1 MSADMSFCSGSPSI
15 QRVPSIPGR
24 ARAMKNLNARL
35 RNEDKQDRRVTA
47 QGSCDWAVTVG
58 KIGPHP
64 MDSGG
69 EKREEIVWSFE
80 THLKEQDI
88 NDCAEPKESSNQMQS
103 ATQHQQKPYESRVC
117 VGPTLT
123 DCVRISS

>member
-1 MSADMSFCSGSPSI
+1 
-15 QRVPSIPGR
+15 
-24 ARAMKNLNARL
+24 MKNLNARL

-88 NDCAEPKESSNQMQS
+88 NDCTEPKESSNQVQS
-103 ATQHQQKPYESRVC
+103 ATQRLQKPNESRGWVS
-117 VGPTLT
+117 PIMT
-123 DCVRISS
+123 DCARVSGKAL